1 MDERVRTRESHSNVT
16 WPRGPRG
23 RHGQPREA
31 SGRPL
36 PATFAGG
43 SEEAWQEAAREEVR
57 PSEADEPRAQGEVR
71 LEVSRGK
78 VELRGSLGLK
88 NGKAA
93 AAANS

>member
-1 MDERVRTRESHSNVT
+1 MGERGRSRKGHQDVTR
-16 WPRGPRG
+16 PRGPRG

-31 SGRPL
+31 RGRPL

-43 SEEAWQEAAREEVR
+43 SEEAWQEVAREEMR

-78 VELRGSLGLK
+78 VKLRGSLGLK
-88 NGKAA
+88 SGKAA

>member
-1 MDERVRTRESHSNVT
+1 MGERVRTRESHSNVT
-16 WPRGPRG
+16 RPRGPRG
-23 RHGQPREA
+23 RHRKPREVR
-31 SGRPL
+31 GRPL

-43 SEEAWQEAAREEVR
+43 SEEAWQEVAREVR

-78 VELRGSLGLK
+78 VKLRGSLDLK
-88 NGKAA
+88 SGKAA

>member
-1 MDERVRTRESHSNVT
+1 M
-16 WPRGPRG
+16 
-23 RHGQPREA
+23 
-31 SGRPL
+31 

-43 SEEAWQEAAREEVR
+43 SEEAWQEVAREVR

-78 VELRGSLGLK
+78 VKLRGSLGLK
-88 NGKAA
+88 SGKAA

>member
-1 MDERVRTRESHSNVT
+1 M
-16 WPRGPRG
+16 
-23 RHGQPREA
+23 
-31 SGRPL
+31 

-57 PSEADEPRAQGEVR
+57 PSEVDEPRTQGEVR

-78 VELRGSLGLK
+78 VKLRGSLDLK
-88 NGKAA
+88 NGKVA

>member
-43 SEEAWQEAAREEVR
+43 SEEAWQEVAREVR

-71 LEVSRGK
+71 REVSRGK
-78 VELRGSLGLK
+78 VKLRGSLDLK